1 MESINQPKTLVE
13 QTYEILLDAICS
25 GELTAG
31 ERLNQDEIA
40 TRLNVSR
47 QPVNSALSVL
57 KSHGFV
63 TDNGRRGVTVA
74 PIDSEQFRYIYEFRT
89 AIEPFAVTLA
99 GRNLPDD
106 AKNIAQ
112 DMLKRGN
119 DAVQS
124 GDQKAWL
131 VADMAFHEMIYLW
144 GGNTV
149 IQSSMRLN
157 WQHIRRTMAEVLKDA
172 SAAQASWD
180 EHTMIIDA
188 LLSGDCGAAAIE
200 MRRHIEAAH
209 KKTFASLGVPLRPAA
224 APSILKF

>member
-13 QTYEILLDAICS
+13 QTCEILLDAICS
-25 GELTAG
+25 GELAAG

-74 PIDSEQFRYIYEFRT
+74 PIDAEQFQYIYEYRT

-99 GRNLPDD
+99 AKNLPDN
-106 AKNIAQ
+106 AETIAQ
-112 DMLKRGN
+112 EMLKKGN
-119 DAVQS
+119 EAVRS

-131 VADMAFHEMIYLW
+131 VADMAFHEMIYQW

-172 SAAQASWD
+172 SAAKVSWD
-180 EHTMIIDA
+180 EHTRIIQA
-188 LLSGDCGAAAIE
+188 LLGGESDKAALE
-200 MRRHIEAAH
+200 MRKHIEAAH
-209 KKTFASLGVPLRPAA
+209 KKTFASLGTSSHPATA
-224 APSILKF
+224 I

>member
-89 AIEPFAVTLA
+89 AIEPFAVKLA

-131 VADMAFHEMIYLW
+131 VADMAFHEMIYQW

-188 LLSGDCGAAAIE
+188 LLSGDFGAAAIE

-209 KKTFASLGVPLRPAA
+209 KKTFASLGVPLHPAA